1 MPSELSVRPFK
12 RQPMRSI
19 HWFIALPSLLS
30 AQVPAEFTAAR
41 RTIDSLIAAHRLPS
55 VAVAVAR
62 DGRVVWETAFGLADR
77 EKNIAATPQTAYSLA
92 SISKPFTATGLMKL
106 VEKGRVA
113 LERPLNDY
121 LGPAK
126 LRAFEGKAPNATVQ
140 HVLTHTAGLP
150 LHYQFFYR
158 DGGYPV
164 PTTDETIRRF
174 GILTYRPGGGYQYS
188 NLGFGLLDYVIRRQ
202 SGLSYGDYMRREVFD
217 PLGLTHTSVG
227 PRAGLEAETAV
238 RYTNDDQPIPYY
250 TFDHPGASEVYAS
263 AHDLVRFGMFHLG
276 NAVEGQQAVLSAS
289 TRARMQRD
297 AAVEGPGAT
306 RGLGWAIRADEFGH
320 RRISHTGGMPG
331 VSTMLAMYPEA
342 NVVVVVLLNKALP
355 QVMSR
360 IAQELA
366 AAVLPG
372 YDVRLREAL
381 ARPASAP
388 SAADWTSLVGRWRG
402 YVRSYADSIPVEFTV
417 AHTGPHDVRV
427 GAVTVGNAEG
437 TTWVNGVFSMTTPSP
452 LTAPDIKRQP
462 HLLSFVLR
470 PRGDT
475 LSGYAAAVS
484 GPPQAPRAFYA
495 LSSYARVVKERVAR
509 PSTLPRRGA
518 P

>member
-1 MPSELSVRPFK
+1 
-12 RQPMRSI
+12 MRSI
-19 HWFIALPSLLS
+19 LWFVAVPSVLA
-30 AQVPAEFTAAR
+30 AQVPAEFAAAR
-41 RTIDSLIAAHRLPS
+41 RTIDSLMAAHRLPS

-77 EKNIAATPQTAYSLA
+77 EKNIAATAQTAYSLA

-106 VEKGRVA
+106 VEKGRVS
-113 LERPLNDY
+113 LDRPLNDY
-121 LGPAK
+121 LGAAK
-126 LRAFEGKAPNATVQ
+126 VRAFEGKAAQATVQ

-174 GILTYRPGGGYQYS
+174 GILTSRPGGGYQYS

-202 SGLSYGDYMRREVFD
+202 GGLGYADYMRREVFD

-227 PRAGLEAETAV
+227 PRAGLEAETAA
-238 RYTNDDQPIPYY
+238 RYTNEDQPIPYY

-276 NAVEGQQAVLSAS
+276 NAVEGQQAVLSPE
-289 TRARMQRD
+289 TRTRMQRD
-297 AAVEGPGAT
+297 VAVEGPGLT
-306 RGLGWAIRADEFGH
+306 RGLGWAIRADEFGY

-331 VSTMLAMYPEA
+331 VTTMLALYPQA
-342 NVVVVVLLNKALP
+342 NVVVVVLLNKSQPAAM
-355 QVMSR
+355 VR

-372 YDVRLREAL
+372 YDAKLREAL
-381 ARPASAP
+381 ARPAVAP
-388 SAADWTSLVGRWRG
+388 PVADWTSLVGRWRG
-402 YVRSYADSIPVEFTV
+402 YVRSYADSLPVEFSV
-417 AHTGPHDVRV
+417 APTGPHNVRV
-427 GAVTVGNAEG
+427 GGVMVEKPEATS
-437 TTWVNGVFSMTTPSP
+437 WVNGVFVMTTTSP
-452 LTAPDIKRQP
+452 LTAPDIKRHP
-462 HLLSFVLR
+462 HVLSFALR

-475 LSGYAAAVS
+475 LSGYAAASS
-484 GPPQAPRAFYA
+484 GPPQAQRLYYA

-509 PSTLPRRGA
+509 PSTLPRQGTR
-518 P
+518 